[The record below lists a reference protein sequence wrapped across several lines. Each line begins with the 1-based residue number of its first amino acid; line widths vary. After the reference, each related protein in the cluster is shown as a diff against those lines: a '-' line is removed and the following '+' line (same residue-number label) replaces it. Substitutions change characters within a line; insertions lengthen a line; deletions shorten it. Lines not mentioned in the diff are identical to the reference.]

1 MKIAVIIFSIN
12 LAMSGVIIA
21 QENAMQRSNRIQAA
35 SEVDSAEL
43 FILKLDPKIARYVAM
58 MDSLDAKGVKSQGY
72 RIQLFSASGPNSQTL
87 ARKTQSEFISMF
99 AQVPSYTKWSSPSW
113 VVRIGDFRTRLE
125 ALEMHQRVQEAY
137 PASFITTDE
146 INPNFE

>member
-1 MKIAVIIFSIN
+1 MKIIGVIISIN
-12 LAMSGVIIA
+12 LAVSGVLNA
-21 QENAMQRSNRIQAA
+21 QENAMQRSDQNRAA
-35 SEVDSAEL
+35 SEADSADL
-43 FILKLDPKIARYVAM
+43 FVLKLDPKVARYVAM

-125 ALEMHQRVQEAY
+125 ALEMHQKVQEAF
-137 PASFITTDE
+137 PASFITKDE